1 MLFESQSKA
10 DNFIKF
16 NHDEIAEKTGRAPSR
31 SYYCSFCCGWHLT
44 SIADTDVASDRD
56 ERDARVW
63 EQLRT
68 AIAPKKKKK
77 QAVEPAP
84 APKKRRIPRTE
95 DGYKIRVIADS
106 IDRIILKVD
115 SALFKADV
123 HKLRVRFESLLNLE
137 KELRSKSAE
146 LGIDVGDVDRRY
158 AKIAKTKQLF
168 SRVFDYFVDRDKRL
182 LYLSSVSE
190 EEKSKREYIII
201 NNIEIIDRINTC
213 FERIDLLSDVSNQ
226 DEIRELCNNIIVNHI
241 PQLKYGTCRIKQYF
255 KYEAEKI
262 LSGLTMM

>member
-1 MLFESQSKA
+1 M
-10 DNFIKF
+10 
-16 NHDEIAEKTGRAPSR
+16 
-31 SYYCSFCCGWHLT
+31 
-44 SIADTDVASDRD
+44 
-56 ERDARVW
+56 
-63 EQLRT
+63 
-68 AIAPKKKKK
+68 
-77 QAVEPAP
+77 
-84 APKKRRIPRTE
+84 IP
-95 DGYKIRVIADS
+95 
-106 IDRIILKVD
+106 KVD

-123 HKLRVRFESLLNLE
+123 HKLRMRFESLLNLE

-158 AKIAKTKQLF
+158 AKIAKTKELF
-168 SRVFDYFVDRDKRL
+168 SRVFDYFVDKDKRL

-213 FERIDLLSDVSNQ
+213 FERINLLSDVSNQ
-226 DEIRELCNNIIVNHI
+226 DEIRELCHNIIVNHI

-255 KYEAEKI
+255 KYEADKR